1 MTYQILQLPSFNTK
15 MNESLKMLST
25 KQKSLIFKNMSLLF
39 LFLQIFIWQICF
51 FFLISLTWS
60 NSYLLLK

>member
-51 FFLISLTWS
+51 FF
-60 NSYLLLK
+60 